1 MFKDRGIGLSIYL
14 SLGEKFSGII
24 EYELLV
30 ECEKF
35 TFDVIY
41 LKPRGFFLVFVL
53 RSFSRK
59 IHCKKRKK
67 FTSDSFGFSISD
79 SLFDF

>member
-53 RSFSRK
+53 RSFS
-59 IHCKKRKK
+59 
-67 FTSDSFGFSISD
+67 
-79 SLFDF
+79 